1 MTKIR
6 QPAPKS
12 SVAPIPTPKAAVNQP
27 AAPVVASAH
36 AELAEPAE
44 ASEPVAPVAPSP
56 QQPAV
61 PSIPNTVSRV
71 SSSSNN
77 ALANVNV
84 AFVDGTV
91 SCDQVPAQFG
101 ADPSMNYYLGGNGW
115 LNSQIGNMQGDAVA
129 NLRNAVGC
137 NAASMG
143 PDQVMFCNYNCP
155 DGMLP
160 SQRPA
165 TQGINGES
173 VGGLQCKNGLLYKT
187 NMASDV
193 LCVPPSNK
201 VNVEVVNNLPQEV
214 VICRTNY
221 PGKTLI
227 MEHLEHF

>member
-1 MTKIR
+1 MKPAPEISNIPA
-6 QPAPKS
+6 PAPKPA
-12 SVAPIPTPKAAVNQP
+12 VNRPVVPIPVPVPSPAPVSIPAPALVTAPVPAEPGEPLAPAIQQP
-27 AAPVVASAH
+27 AAAQGS
-36 AELAEPAE
+36 
-44 ASEPVAPVAPSP
+44 
-56 QQPAV
+56 
-61 PSIPNTVSRV
+61 PNTVSKI
-71 SSSSNN
+71 SSSSN

-84 AFVDGTV
+84 AFIDGTV
-91 SCDQVPAQFG
+91 SCDQVPSQFG
-101 ADPSMNYYLGGNGW
+101 ADPSLNYYLGGNGW

-137 NAASMG
+137 NTASMG
-143 PDQVMFCNYNCP
+143 EDQVMFCNYNCP
-155 DGMLP
+155 EGMLP

-187 NMASDV
+187 NTASNV

-201 VNVEVVNNLPQEV
+201 VNVEVVNNLSQEV

-227 MEHLEHF
+227 L